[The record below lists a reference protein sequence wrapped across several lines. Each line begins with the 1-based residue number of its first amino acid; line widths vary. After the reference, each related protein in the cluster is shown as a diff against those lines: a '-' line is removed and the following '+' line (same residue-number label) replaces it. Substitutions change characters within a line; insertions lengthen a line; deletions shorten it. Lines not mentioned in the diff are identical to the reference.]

1 MPRITSQYYKSEQ
14 LKFRYEVSVNSS
26 GIFTTTIP
34 SDVAGQLIKV
44 GIKLGANR
52 IGNAGF
58 FSAESLAE
66 LQGIIAEVC
75 DKYSSRELIEEKI
88 ILRYSLNTT
97 CSYCIT
103 KDGTIVPNGT
113 YAVDIDGDYEWSGG
127 TIETNATYPKPFG
140 FNCYVKPIRVR
151 IWEFLNGEIYKEE
164 YRNSHDEWDGDSI
177 LRWLDGLC
185 AMASDGKCKD
195 IDYTPEL
202 GEFFKSVVMYII
214 KLNEKLKSVFG
225 EDIEISIP
233 ALSNI
238 RQLALLE

>member
-14 LKFRYEVSVNSS
+14 LKFKYEVSVNSS

-34 SDVAGQLIKV
+34 SDVVGQLIKV
-44 GIKLGANR
+44 GIKLRANR
-52 IGNAGF
+52 RGNDGF
-58 FSAESLAE
+58 FSAESLSE

-88 ILRYSLNTT
+88 ILRYSLDTA
-97 CSYCIT
+97 CSYCKT
-103 KDGTIVPNGT
+103 EDGAIVPNGA
-113 YAVDIDGDYEWSGG
+113 YAIAIDGDYEWRGG

-140 FNCYVKPIRVR
+140 FNCYVNPIRIR
-151 IWEFLNGEIYKEE
+151 IWEFLNGEIYREE

-177 LRWLDGLC
+177 LQWLGGLC
-185 AMASDGKCKD
+185 GMAPGGECKD

-214 KLNEKLKSVFG
+214 TLNEKLKSVFG
-225 EDIEISIP
+225 GDIEISIP

-238 RQLALLE
+238 SQLALQE